1 MVCANGDVML
11 GFGFTIM
18 VYLYEAPKQAV
29 TPATVAVALYSIV
42 ISAFVVLVKVCVG
55 ILLVPDVCIVS
66 VIPAGWV
73 VVQLKVT
80 PAVLLFNDTAA
91 AFSPEQTVCGAGVKV
106 ITGEGLTVIEKLL
119 DAPGQPLIDGVTVMV
134 AIFGA
139 EVALLPVKEGIV
151 PDPLAGKPIDK
162 FELVQLYIVLGIFPV
177 KGISTVDKPLH
188 TS

>member
-1 MVCANGDVML
+1 VPSPGVNENAVVLQMVCANEDVML
-11 GFGFTIM
+11 GFGFTIT

-42 ISAFVVLVKVCVG
+42 MSAFVVLVKVCVG

-91 AFSPEQTVCGAGVKV
+91 AFSPEQIVCGAGVKV
-106 ITGEGLTVIEKLL
+106 IIGEGLTVIEKLL
-119 DAPGQPLIDGVTVMV
+119 DAPGQPFIDGVTVIV
-134 AIFGA
+134 AIIGF
-139 EVALLPVKEGIV
+139 VPLLMAVNW
-151 PDPLAGKPIDK
+151 
-162 FELVQLYIVLGIFPV
+162 
-177 KGISTVDKPLH
+177 GISPIPLDPIPMAGLLLIQL
-188 TS
+188 